1 MSNQSFSMNGVK
13 EAETNSG
20 EGLPPGS
27 CLTEQQGGTGR
38 HHTTPKRGRRRKRS
52 QEVNRIVMECYY
64 SSNPEVV
71 GYIER
76 MHMIWKEKGR
86 FDVKEQRL
94 LDQKWQIVTKK
105 WFSDLELNKI
115 KEKPMGVAEDSD
127 KSGCESSVGVG
138 VEENVVCENECHV
151 VLEDTCLNQDQYS
164 KNDKC
169 EVVTKLALKHGTVL
183 QGDENEIFEQLIIF
197 VHKKEK
203 EQLKPLGGILKSKVK
218 CAVNK
223 ANCVLK
229 KIDIRNLTELNNT
242 MYAGAAYAT
251 ELVGA
256 NKLPKTKKEPW

>member
-1 MSNQSFSMNGVK
+1 
-13 EAETNSG
+13 
-20 EGLPPGS
+20 
-27 CLTEQQGGTGR
+27 
-38 HHTTPKRGRRRKRS
+38 
-52 QEVNRIVMECYY
+52 
-64 SSNPEVV
+64 
-71 GYIER
+71 
-76 MHMIWKEKGR
+76 
-86 FDVKEQRL
+86 
-94 LDQKWQIVTKK
+94 
-105 WFSDLELNKI
+105 
-115 KEKPMGVAEDSD
+115 MGVAEDSD
-127 KSGCESSVGVG
+127 KSGFESSVGVG

-183 QGDENEIFEQLIIF
+183 QGDENGIFEQLIIF

-223 ANCVLK
+223 VNCVLK

-242 MYAGAAYAT
+242 MYAGAAYVT